1 MRSLIFWDVTLL
13 LDGCYPTFRNILLVS
28 FSGVKMPIDDSLDS
42 STIEGQISRLSRN
55 VGH

>member
-1 MRSLIFWDVTLL
+1 MSADEGCDAVL

-28 FSGVKMPIDDSLDS
+28 FSWVKMAIEDSLDS
-42 STIEGQISRLSRN
+42 STLEGETSRLSRN